1 MEEAAARH
9 LNQTISQGQWESH
22 FSGWGDGQ
30 AVRAREIIQSE
41 AAHFEGLFVHQQV
54 IPVLQSL

>member
-9 LNQTISQGQWESH
+9 LNQTILQGQWESH

-30 AVRAREIIQSE
+30 AVCAREIIQSE
-41 AAHFEGLFVHQQV
+41 AARFEGLFVHQRV

>member
-30 AVRAREIIQSE
+30 AVCAREIIQSE
-41 AAHFEGLFVHQQV
+41 AAHSEGLFVHQQV